1 MIIIIIIILIII
13 IIPINFQLQF
23 TIKTVGSLR
32 FFFLS
37 YYFYSVIILFVFVAK
52 NCFVVCLIEQKQY
65 EIRKEQEKVR
75 RLIDEV
81 ARDIEIT
88 CLGK

>member
-1 MIIIIIIILIII
+1 MFFC
-13 IIPINFQLQF
+13 PIVPFVL
-23 TIKTVGSLR
+23 L
-32 FFFLS
+32 FL
-37 YYFYSVIILFVFVAK
+37 FVAK
-52 NCFVVCLIEQKQY
+52 NCFVAFPIEQKKD

>member
-1 MIIIIIIILIII
+1 MIIIIIILIVI

-32 FFFLS
+32 FFLS
-37 YYFYSVIILFVFVAK
+37 YYFYSVIILFLFVAK

>member
-1 MIIIIIIILIII
+1 M
-13 IIPINFQLQF
+13 
-23 TIKTVGSLR
+23 
-32 FFFLS
+32 FFLS
-37 YYFYSVIILFVFVAK
+37 YYFYSVIILFLFVAK
-52 NCFVVCLIEQKQY
+52 NYFVVCLIEQKQY

>member
-1 MIIIIIIILIII
+1 M
-13 IIPINFQLQF
+13 
-23 TIKTVGSLR
+23 
-32 FFFLS
+32 FFLS
-37 YYFYSVIILFVFVAK
+37 YCSYSVIILFLFVAK
-52 NCFVVCLIEQKQY
+52 NCFVACPIEQKQD